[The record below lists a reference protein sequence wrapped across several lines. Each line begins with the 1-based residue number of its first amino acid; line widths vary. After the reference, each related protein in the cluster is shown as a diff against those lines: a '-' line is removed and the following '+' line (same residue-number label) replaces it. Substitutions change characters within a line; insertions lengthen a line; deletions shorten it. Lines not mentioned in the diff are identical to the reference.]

1 MKKIC
6 ENCGAGLVLVKC
18 PTTKSFFLTFI
29 ETSLYSLIGGT
40 LIIFGLQQKPEVFY
54 YLLGIGLMFIFYDL
68 YKSYHSFHDA
78 KSLYCSNC
86 ETYIEAALKASTKAT
101 DE

>member
-1 MKKIC
+1 MKKLC
-6 ENCGAGLVLVKC
+6 EKCGAGLELVKC
-18 PTTKSFFLTFI
+18 PTTKSCFLTFI
-29 ETSLYSLIGGT
+29 ETSLYTLIGGT
-40 LIIFGLQQKPEVFY
+40 LIIFGLQQKTEVFY

-78 KSLYCSNC
+78 RSLYCSNC
-86 ETYIEAALKASTKAT
+86 ETYIEADSQPSTKAI